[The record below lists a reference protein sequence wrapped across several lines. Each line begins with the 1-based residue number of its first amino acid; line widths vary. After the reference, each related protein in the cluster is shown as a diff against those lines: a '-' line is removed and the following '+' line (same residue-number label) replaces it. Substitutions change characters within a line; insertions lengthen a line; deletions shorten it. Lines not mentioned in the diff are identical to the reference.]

1 MEDVAVGGKGV
12 CRTDESQLAE
22 QLAPLSGRR
31 RLCRRRFFRS
41 GGFDDPIDESGGE
54 CLLRREPAAGAVV
67 FGHQEGEL
75 LRSAARTGGIDLRQ
89 ACVGFAE
96 QVDAGRK
103 LFGIA
108 FGGADRIVDQVEGVG
123 RYFAAS
129 LRCGLCDDCGRRSR
143 IAVAAGD
150 DVSVERREGLV
161 DQQGVVYVAA
171 RRADIDD
178 DFRGVDFAQP
188 VEAVPEFFVG
198 GYARRGLVEL
208 PLLGD
213 ADHPFDVHEAGVVAV
228 GDLNVGL
235 HGKLFFAGSLAGVRN
250 GVGCEWGRCG
260 FAASPLRQEGW
271 ADFRGV
277 HPVRVRGVVRLR
289 SARMKDGRRAIR
301 WADG

>member
-1 MEDVAVGGKGV
+1 MTVA
-12 CRTDESQLAE
+12 AE
-22 QLAPLSGRR
+22 
-31 RLCRRRFFRS
+31 
-41 GGFDDPIDESGGE
+41 
-54 CLLRREPAAGAVV
+54 AV
-67 FGHQEGEL
+67 
-75 LRSAARTGGIDLRQ
+75 
-89 ACVGFAE
+89 
-96 QVDAGRK
+96 
-103 LFGIA
+103 
-108 FGGADRIVDQVEGVG
+108 
-123 RYFAAS
+123 
-129 LRCGLCDDCGRRSR
+129 
-143 IAVAAGD
+143 AGD

-250 GVGCEWGRCG
+250 GVGCGRDRCG

>member
-1 MEDVAVGGKGV
+1 MRVA
-12 CRTDESQLAE
+12 SSSAL
-22 QLAPLSGRR
+22 PS
-31 RLCRRRFFRS
+31 
-41 GGFDDPIDESGGE
+41 
-54 CLLRREPAAGAVV
+54 AV
-67 FGHQEGEL
+67 QIEL
-75 LRSAARTGGIDLRQ
+75 WI
-89 ACVGFAE
+89 
-96 QVDAGRK
+96 
-103 LFGIA
+103 
-108 FGGADRIVDQVEGVG
+108 VEGVG

-235 HGKLFFAGSLAGVRN
+235 HGKLFLPARSPAFGMGLA
-250 GVGCEWGRCG
+250 VGGIVAVSRR
-260 FAASPLRQEGW
+260 P
-271 ADFRGV
+271 
-277 HPVRVRGVVRLR
+277 R
-289 SARMKDGRRAIR
+289 SGRRVGRIFEECIP
-301 WADG
+301 